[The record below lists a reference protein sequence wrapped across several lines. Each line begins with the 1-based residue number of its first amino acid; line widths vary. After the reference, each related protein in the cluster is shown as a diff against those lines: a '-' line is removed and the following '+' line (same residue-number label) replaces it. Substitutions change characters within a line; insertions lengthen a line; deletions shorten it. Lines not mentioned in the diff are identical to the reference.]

1 MDKKEVQRVF
11 SKSYMRRHSL
21 EEWSEQATEAY
32 NFLRSFYRNEYF
44 YKNTIFNRHVL
55 GKRSLRTTTA
65 LQELRVGRSLA
76 DVVVINGQA
85 TVYEIKSEFDS
96 FQRLSSQLQDYYKM
110 FGYVYIVTSESQ
122 LEAAL
127 KFTEGT
133 PTGVYVVTR
142 QEYLS
147 ERKKA
152 IWDNR
157 YFCKMEMYRT
167 LRKYEREAVIQQ
179 CGHHLPDV
187 APVYYFQACYQLWE
201 QIPMTTLH
209 REFLKQLKQR
219 QQPIQGLKQLP
230 YEVRSFYYFHY
241 EK

>member
-76 DVVVINGQA
+76 DVVVIDGQA

-127 KFTEGT
+127 QLTEGT

-152 IWDNR
+152 IWEDQ
-157 YFCKMEMYRT
+157 YFCKLEMYRT
-167 LRKYEREAVIQQ
+167 LRKYEREAVIRQ

-201 QIPMTTLH
+201 QIPMTILH
-209 REFLKQLKQR
+209 KAFLKQLKQR

-241 EK
+241 KK